1 MRITTIQKGQLMRYG
16 DTESY
21 SLIESKDIREHL
33 ESIGFT
39 FTPRD
44 TAYLIWMCDR
54 LSVEE
59 RCGAW
64 REVME
69 GCDDS
74 DLKELLSQAVAEE
87 ERLTRELTAPG
98 RAVFS
103 CIYYDY
109 DGGTAETLRKDGG
122 SFAECAQM
130 TCIRN
135 IRHAEIC
142 RELSDGSSVCGKV
155 RPDGIVMRIGSNGP
169 NIRRGLHSLGFEFP
183 SPFKFG
189 ETLRYVNAEG
199 IFGTA
204 ALTYLGC
211 YYDPDFGMCADCEF
225 TNALGQSDSGGIPL
239 IKLEQF

>member
-1 MRITTIQKGQLMRYG
+1 MRYG
-16 DTESY
+16 NTGSY
-21 SLIESKDIREHL
+21 SFIESKDIREHL

-64 REVME
+64 REVIE
-69 GCDDS
+69 DCDDS
-74 DLKELLSQAVAEE
+74 DLKELLSQSVAEE
-87 ERLTRELTAPG
+87 ERLIRELTALG

-103 CIYYDY
+103 CVYYDHY
-109 DGGTAETLRKDGG
+109 GKTVETLRKDGS
-122 SFAECAQM
+122 SFAECTQM
-130 TCIRN
+130 TEIRN

-142 RELSDGSSVCGKV
+142 RKMSDGSTVCGKV
-155 RPDGIVMRIGSNGP
+155 RPDGTVMRIGSNGP
-169 NIRRGLHSLGFEFP
+169 DIRHRLGCLGFEFP

-199 IFGTA
+199 VFCNVP
-204 ALTYLGC
+204 LTYLGC
-211 YYDPDFGMCADCEF
+211 WDDTAFGMFADCEF
-225 TNALGQSDSGGIPL
+225 RNTLGQTDSADIPL
-239 IKLEQF
+239 IKLERF